1 MSNEMTKF
9 KTQVIFLNLFPS
21 KKKAK
26 KIKGSWAPSCTQ
38 LRFTKK
44 NLSRHKTFT
53 TALNVAKYDYL
64 GCQPIREENLLHM

>member
-21 KKKAK
+21 KFKRKK
-26 KIKGSWAPSCTQ
+26 
-38 LRFTKK
+38 LRDPGHQAAHNKVYKK

-53 TALNVAKYDYL
+53 TALNVTKYDYL
-64 GCQPIREENLLHM
+64 DCQPIREENLLHM